1 MRMTFHKSL
10 SAASASNS
18 FPNSFY
24 SLMYDGE
31 MMDKSSLKLNFRICG
46 GLCNMLQ
53 IMTNSCCCL
62 NMLLVLKILFITAL
76 MGKRNKWY
84 AWLGC
89 AGMYCCNIV
98 LLPLQVQMYFIFNGN
113 WSPISEVPEFLCHFW
128 RYQRE
133 IFLDILATFLI
144 LS

>member
-1 MRMTFHKSL
+1 MTFHKSL

-76 MGKRNKWY
+76 MGKRNSDMP
-84 AWLGC
+84 GQV
-89 AGMYCCNIV
+89 V
-98 LLPLQVQMYFIFNGN
+98 LECIAA
-113 WSPISEVPEFLCHFW
+113 ISSCCHFKFKCILFLTEIDLQ
-128 RYQRE
+128 YQKYQNFCVTFDVIRE
-133 IFLDILATFLI
+133 KYFWTFQQ